1 MTPIAQLNK
10 LGSRVT
16 LEERLLTYQKIRT
29 WTHEP
34 ENDNRSARKA
44 ALKALWA
51 YDQAQEKPFFMD
63 AEHIR
68 SYMNVGRIEK
78 NFKTQL
84 KILSRNNTILDAEQM
99 NAKAIAALQ
108 CNNLEEAYILTENL
122 YCYPAAYFL
131 WNGTKYSAIKEYCD
145 LVELIRSEELC
156 LPWINMDEKRFTD
169 YLKHAANDSKHIGRT
184 ETIAVMR
191 CGNLRAALHEDID
204 GKIEV
209 NIEGCEKGKT
219 IPMKQLGGSVIWP
232 KALTGL
238 GKRLAWENLC
248 QLLSKSIVSGSWEHY
263 TTRDMLENALDEVY
277 IW

>member
-1 MTPIAQLNK
+1 
-10 LGSRVT
+10 
-16 LEERLLTYQKIRT
+16 
-29 WTHEP
+29 
-34 ENDNRSARKA
+34 
-44 ALKALWA
+44 
-51 YDQAQEKPFFMD
+51 MD

-84 KILSRNNTILDAEQM
+84 KILSCNNTILDAEQM

-131 WNGTKYSAIKEYCD
+131 WNGTKCSAIKEYCD

-169 YLKHAANDSKHIGRT
+169 YLKHVANDSKHIGLT

-209 NIEGCEKGKT
+209 NIEG
-219 IPMKQLGGSVIWP
+219 
-232 KALTGL
+232 
-238 GKRLAWENLC
+238 
-248 QLLSKSIVSGSWEHY
+248 LSLIH
-263 TTRDMLENALDEVY
+263 
-277 IW
+277 I